1 MSEFGATPER
11 PGTAAALRR
20 QNESLRQAIAV
31 VDRLTAIALEGVDVG
46 GITAELS
53 AAIHGDVAVFD
64 QLLRPLASSGTL
76 IAPRSDGSAGEAR
89 SGGEWSISDRRFAGV
104 LETARDRRLP
114 LRIRAVPEW
123 GLFADVV
130 VAPIAVGDQVL
141 GYLVVTTS
149 GTDAGEEDLELLTVQ
164 HAASIYA
171 LALVESQRDA
181 ALRGRY
187 RAELAESLLLGNF
200 DPANA
205 GEIARLAGIRLGVGQ
220 VLLAIAPALAESRSP
235 SAVETGDSLTLLE
248 SLAFDL
254 DSSEDGVVA
263 FARLDHVM
271 VIAPAELA
279 SGGDSASRVTDLVR
293 RRFPAVGFSFG
304 ASAIVYEPTELSRAE
319 TQARR
324 ALAVAQRLGAV
335 GEITTHE
342 SLGVHRLLLH
352 VPEDDLRSFADDVLG
367 DLAAYDVAQRASL
380 LETLAAFLGANGN
393 LRRAGDELFVHV
405 NTVSYRIRRIE
416 EITALDLASSNDR
429 LLAHMAI
436 EALRAVSDRG
446 PAGSEVRQR
455 ESTT

>member
-1 MSEFGATPER
+1 VSDSAPASER

-31 VDRLTAIALEGVDVG
+31 VDRLTTIALEGVDVD
-46 GITAELS
+46 GITAELA

-64 QLLRPLASSGTL
+64 QLLRQLASSASTADEKAPSEHAGT
-76 IAPRSDGSAGEAR
+76 
-89 SGGEWSISDRRFAGV
+89 WSIADKRFAGV

-123 GLFADVV
+123 GVLGDVV
-130 VAPIAVGDQVL
+130 VAPIAVGEQVL
-141 GYLVVTTS
+141 GYLVVTTR
-149 GTDAGEEDLELLTVQ
+149 GTDGGEEDLELLTVQ

-171 LALVESQRDA
+171 LALVEAQRDA

-187 RAELAESLLLGNF
+187 RAELAESLLLGTF
-200 DPANA
+200 DPASA
-205 GEIARLAGIRLGVGQ
+205 GEIARLAGIRLGAGQ
-220 VLLAIAPALAESRSP
+220 VLLAIAPAAGARSG
-235 SAVETGDSLTLLE
+235 VETGDGITLLE

-254 DSSEDGVVA
+254 DSIEDGVVA

-271 VIAPAELA
+271 VIAPVELA
-279 SGGDSASRVTDLVR
+279 NGGDSASRVTDLVR
-293 RRFPAVGFSFG
+293 RRFPSVGFAFG
-304 ASAIVYEPTELSRAE
+304 ASVTVVEPAEFSRAE

-324 ALAVAQRLGAV
+324 ALAIAQRLGAV

-352 VPEDDLRSFADDVLG
+352 VPEEDLRSFADDVLG
-367 DLAAYDVAQRASL
+367 ELAAYDVAQRASL

-416 EITALDLASSNDR
+416 EITALDLTSSNDR

-436 EALRAVSDRG
+436 EALRVVSDRG
-446 PAGSEVRQR
+446 PAGSDARGRDTVG
-455 ESTT
+455 

>member
-1 MSEFGATPER
+1 
-11 PGTAAALRR
+11 
-20 QNESLRQAIAV
+20 V
-31 VDRLTAIALEGVDVG
+31 VDRLTTIALEGVDVD
-46 GITAELS
+46 GITAELA

-64 QLLRPLASSGTL
+64 QLLRQLASSASTADEKAPSEHAGT
-76 IAPRSDGSAGEAR
+76 
-89 SGGEWSISDRRFAGV
+89 WSIADKRFAGV

-123 GLFADVV
+123 GVLGDVV
-130 VAPIAVGDQVL
+130 VAPIAVGEQVL
-141 GYLVVTTS
+141 GYLVVTTR
-149 GTDAGEEDLELLTVQ
+149 GTDGGEEDLELLTVQ

-171 LALVESQRDA
+171 LALVEAQRDA

-187 RAELAESLLLGNF
+187 RAELAESLLLGTF
-200 DPANA
+200 DPASA
-205 GEIARLAGIRLGVGQ
+205 GEIARLAGIRLGAGQ
-220 VLLAIAPALAESRSP
+220 VLLAIAPAAGARSG
-235 SAVETGDSLTLLE
+235 VETSDGITLLE

-254 DSSEDGVVA
+254 DSIEDGVVA

-271 VIAPAELA
+271 VIAPVELA
-279 SGGDSASRVTDLVR
+279 NGGDSASRVTDLVR
-293 RRFPAVGFSFG
+293 RRFPSVGFAFG
-304 ASAIVYEPTELSRAE
+304 ASVTVVEPAEFSRAE

-324 ALAVAQRLGAV
+324 ALAIAQRLGAV

-352 VPEDDLRSFADDVLG
+352 VPEEDLRSFADDVLG
-367 DLAAYDVAQRASL
+367 ELAAYDVAQRASL

-416 EITALDLASSNDR
+416 EITALDLTSSNDR

-436 EALRAVSDRG
+436 EALRVVSDRG
-446 PAGSEVRQR
+446 PAGSDARGRDTVG
-455 ESTT
+455 

>member
-1 MSEFGATPER
+1 MSDVGHAPER

-20 QNESLRQAIAV
+20 QNDALRQAIAV
-31 VDRLTAIALEGVDVG
+31 VDRLTTIALEGVDVG

-53 AAIHGDVAVFD
+53 AAIRGDVAVFD
-64 QLLRPLASSGTL
+64 QLLRPLASSED
-76 IAPRSDGSAGEAR
+76 AAGAEAVP
-89 SGGEWSISDRRFAGV
+89 SWSIADRRFVGV
-104 LETARDRRLP
+104 LETARERRLP

-123 GLFADVV
+123 GLPGDVV
-130 VAPIAVGDQVL
+130 IAPIAVGEQVL
-141 GYLVVTTS
+141 GYLVVTTRGS
-149 GTDAGEEDLELLTVQ
+149 DGGEEDLELLTVQ

-171 LALVESQRDA
+171 LALVEAQRDA

-187 RAELAESLLLGNF
+187 RAELAESLLLGTF
-200 DPANA
+200 DPSSA
-205 GEIARLAGIRLGVGQ
+205 GEIARLAGIRLGVAQ
-220 VLLAIAPALAESRSP
+220 VLLAIAPAANVAGPRPGAE
-235 SAVETGDSLTLLE
+235 VGDGLSILD

-254 DSSEDGVVA
+254 DSIEDGVVA

-271 VIAPAELA
+271 VIAPVELPD
-279 SGGDSASRVTDLVR
+279 GGDSASRVTDLVR
-293 RRFPAVGFSFG
+293 RRFPSVGFVFG
-304 ASAIVYEPTELSRAE
+304 ASVAVHEPSEFSRGE

-324 ALAVAQRLGAV
+324 ALAIAQRLGAV

-393 LRRAGDELFVHV
+393 LRKAGDELFVHV
-405 NTVSYRIRRIE
+405 NTVSYRVRRIE
-416 EITALDLASSNDR
+416 EITALDLNSSGDR

-446 PAGSEVRQR
+446 P
-455 ESTT
+455 TTSGDPRG

>member
-1 MSEFGATPER
+1 MSDAPPTSER

-20 QNESLRQAIAV
+20 QNAALRQAIAV
-31 VDRLTAIALEGVDVG
+31 VDRLTTIALEGVDVS
-46 GITAELS
+46 GITAEL
-53 AAIHGDVAVFD
+53 AAAVHGDVAVFD
-64 QLLRPLASSGTL
+64 QLLRPLASSASAAG
-76 IAPRSDGSAGEAR
+76 AKASSDSASGS
-89 SGGEWSISDRRFAGV
+89 WSIGDKRFAGV

-123 GLFADVV
+123 GVLGDVV
-130 VAPIAVGDQVL
+130 VAPIAVGEQVL
-141 GYLVVTTS
+141 GYLVVTTRAS
-149 GTDAGEEDLELLTVQ
+149 DGGEEDLELLTVQ

-171 LALVESQRDA
+171 LALVEAQRDA

-187 RAELAESLLLGNF
+187 RAELAESLLLGTF
-200 DPANA
+200 DPASA

-220 VLLAIAPALAESRSP
+220 VLLAIAPAAGAAGARSG
-235 SAVETGDSLTLLE
+235 VEADGITLLE

-254 DSSEDGVVA
+254 DSIEDGVVA

-271 VIAPAELA
+271 VIAPVELA
-279 SGGDSASRVTDLVR
+279 NGEDSASRVTDLVR
-293 RRFPAVGFSFG
+293 RRFPSVGFAFG
-304 ASAIVYEPTELSRAE
+304 ASVTVVEPAEFSRGE

-324 ALAVAQRLGAV
+324 ALAIAQRLGAV

-416 EITALDLASSNDR
+416 EITALDLNSSNDR

-436 EALRAVSDRG
+436 EALRVVSDRG
-446 PAGSEVRQR
+446 ATGSDPRARDSAG
-455 ESTT
+455 

>member
-1 MSEFGATPER
+1 MSELGSTSER

-20 QNESLRQAIAV
+20 QNDALRQAIAV
-31 VDRLTAIALEGVDVG
+31 VDRLTTIALEGVDVD
-46 GITAELS
+46 GITAELT

-64 QLLRPLASSGTL
+64 QLLRPLASSASTGEGGDSSGQPLGT
-76 IAPRSDGSAGEAR
+76 
-89 SGGEWSISDRRFAGV
+89 WSIADKRFAGV

-123 GLFADVV
+123 GLHGDVV
-130 VAPIAVGDQVL
+130 IAPIAVGEQVL
-141 GYLVVTTS
+141 GYLVVTTR
-149 GTDAGEEDLELLTVQ
+149 GTDGGEEDLELLTVQ

-171 LALVESQRDA
+171 LALVEAQRDA

-187 RAELAESLLLGNF
+187 RAELAESLLLGTF
-200 DPANA
+200 DPASA

-220 VLLAIAPALAESRSP
+220 VLLAIAPATGVVASRS
-235 SAVETGDSLTLLE
+235 SAEAGDGISLLE

-254 DSSEDGVVA
+254 DSIEEGIVA

-271 VIAPAELA
+271 VIAPVELA
-279 SGGDSASRVTDLVR
+279 NGGDSASRVTDLVR
-293 RRFPAVGFSFG
+293 RRFPSVGFAFG
-304 ASAIVYEPTELSRAE
+304 ASVAVFEPAEFSRGE

-324 ALAVAQRLGAV
+324 ALAIAQRLGAV

-367 DLAAYDVAQRASL
+367 KLAAYDVAQRASL

-416 EITALDLASSNDR
+416 EITALDLNSSADR

-436 EALRAVSDRG
+436 EALRSVSDRG
-446 PAGSEVRQR
+446 PATSDSRAR
-455 ESTT
+455 ESAG